1 MKKYVFLTM
10 SIEGV
15 SGNPRYVNNKCGW
28 LKAHGWDPIV
38 FWSFDKTQ
46 VELEHTKP
54 FADKKYLFHEL
65 NFYPSWFSCR
75 KRSSIVDSIIKTI
88 GSAEEIVIESNKLQL
103 GAWGELIA
111 KKLGVKHIVFVTTE
125 KLVIQNQSTF
135 DFCYKKLLRGEF
147 FNINPAAIKHLFSR
161 FIDVKEPEKYYWD
174 AMMGVDVENTVF
186 PSFDELPEAD
196 YTITHFG
203 RTKGYFSYMIEELK
217 RFITVHKDKRF
228 NLFFLGQII
237 NPDVLKNELELPNVH
252 LTIHPPVVVVPKQ
265 IFTKSDIVIGTAGC
279 ALLSSNNGC
288 KTIAMD
294 VNQNVPLGLIHYTTL
309 DCNTCSGKYKNEKS
323 LSQWLESILI
333 KKEEYTKM
341 VVQDNYHDFDYQMR
355 FVTPPDGLYI
365 DSSKVRENK
374 TRNDKTMIFLSK
386 IGLFKLVDYFYFT
399 KMYVGVAKN

>member
-15 SGNPRYVNNKCGW
+15 SGNPRYVNTKCGW
-28 LKAHGWDPIV
+28 LKEQGWKPLV
-38 FWSFDKTQ
+38 FWSFDKTKI
-46 VELEHTKP
+46 ELEHTKP
-54 FADKKYLFHEL
+54 FGEKKYLYHEL
-65 NFYPSWFSCR
+65 NFYPSWFSRR
-75 KRSSIVDSIIKTI
+75 KRNSVVDRIVKTI
-88 GSAEEIVIESNKLQL
+88 GNAEEIVIESNKLPL

-125 KLVIQNQSTF
+125 KLVIHNPNTF
-135 DFCYKKLLRGEF
+135 DFCYKKLQRGEF
-147 FNINPAAIKHLFSR
+147 FNINPAAIKHLFSK
-161 FIDVKEPEKYYWD
+161 FIDIEEPEKYYWD
-174 AMMGVDVENTVF
+174 AITDVEFDDRPF

-203 RTKGYFSYMIEELK
+203 RSKNYFPYMIEELK
-217 RFITVHKDKRF
+217 RFVNEHKDKRF

-237 NPDVLKNELELPNVH
+237 NSDVLYKELGLPNVH
-252 LTIHPPVVVVPKQ
+252 ITIQPPVVVVPKQ

-294 VNQNVPLGLIHYTTL
+294 VNRNVPLGLIHYTTL
-309 DCNTCSGKYKNEKS
+309 DCNTYSGKYKNEKS
-323 LSQWLESILI
+323 LSQWLESILVE
-333 KKEEYTKM
+333 KEEYARM
-341 VVQDNYHDFDYQMR
+341 VVDDNYHDFDYQMR

-386 IGLFKLVDYFYFT
+386 IGLFSIVDYLFFK
-399 KMYVGVAKN
+399 KMYGGVSKC

>member
-1 MKKYVFLTM
+1 M
-10 SIEGV
+10 
-15 SGNPRYVNNKCGW
+15 
-28 LKAHGWDPIV
+28 
-38 FWSFDKTQ
+38 
-46 VELEHTKP
+46 
-54 FADKKYLFHEL
+54 
-65 NFYPSWFSCR
+65 
-75 KRSSIVDSIIKTI
+75 
-88 GSAEEIVIESNKLQL
+88 
-103 GAWGELIA
+103 
-111 KKLGVKHIVFVTTE
+111 
-125 KLVIQNQSTF
+125 
-135 DFCYKKLLRGEF
+135 
-147 FNINPAAIKHLFSR
+147 
-161 FIDVKEPEKYYWD
+161 
-174 AMMGVDVENTVF
+174 
-186 PSFDELPEAD
+186 
-196 YTITHFG
+196 
-203 RTKGYFSYMIEELK
+203 
-217 RFITVHKDKRF
+217 
-228 NLFFLGQII
+228 
-237 NPDVLKNELELPNVH
+237 LKNELELPNVH